1 MLTVRALALLF
12 TLFLPLASFASDH
25 ADPFTIEPE
34 EQAANLTG
42 LFFFPQGDQMIAIL
56 DVRRSLTA
64 APPYI
69 LEPYEFSINMD
80 GHTKVTFDNPEDKAR
95 YGGTITNP
103 EGIFPDI
110 SIKIRLN
117 NDVTVREKTFKGLK
131 NPENIKVYTGVR
143 DDPFIFPRFFNVN
156 VITMVF
162 SIPKSS
168 FPESQQN
175 LLLWATS
182 ESIEDGK
189 QFDHVGRS
197 NRTQLGRFEILNTI
211 PPSEHVAA
219 IKKQAESIKKVQDFL
234 QACLPPLANLN
245 QLSGLLVRHY
255 DYVPDVMVYT
265 NQYEPGF
272 PNGRRLTDDVALLT
286 CNQGD
291 CPLQENAFI
300 DTKQWP
306 RATVND
312 KPLLPEF
319 PFLAEPWPARPQAPT
334 PSCWPYIMQYVVV
347 PGLILLALIIGLVI
361 WWRRKCGCHHH
372 HAHDEA

>member
-1 MLTVRALALLF
+1 MQNVRILSLVFALF
-12 TLFLPLASFASDH
+12 FFPFASYASDH
-25 ADPFTIEPE
+25 ADPFTIDPD

-42 LFFFPQGDQMIAIL
+42 LFFFPEGDQMIAIL

-69 LEPYEFSINMD
+69 LDPFEFTINMD
-80 GHTKVTFDNPEDKAR
+80 THTKVTFDNAEDRAR
-95 YGGTITNP
+95 YGGTIVNP
-103 EGIFPDI
+103 DGIQPDI

-117 NDVTVREKTFKGLK
+117 NDVTVKEKTFNGLK
-131 NPENIKVYTGVR
+131 NQENIRLYTGVR

-156 VITMVF
+156 VITMVL
-162 SIPKSS
+162 SIPRSS
-168 FPESQQN
+168 FSETQKN
-175 LLLWATS
+175 WLLWATS
-182 ESIEDGK
+182 KRIEDGK

-197 NRTQLGRFEILNTI
+197 NRTQLGRFEILNTL

-219 IKKQAESIKKVQDFL
+219 IKKAAESADKIQKFL

-245 QLSGLLVRHY
+245 QLSGLVIRHY
-255 DYVPDVMVYT
+255 DYVPDVMIYT
-265 NQYEPGF
+265 NQFVPGF

-312 KPLLPEF
+312 KPLLTAF
-319 PFLAEPWPARPQAPT
+319 PYLAEPWPARPQNPT
-334 PSCWPYIMQYVVV
+334 PSCWPYIMKYIVIPVVIILALV
-347 PGLILLALIIGLVI
+347 IGLIV
-361 WWRRKCGCHHH
+361 WWKRKCACHHH
-372 HAHDEA
+372 SHTEA

>member
-1 MLTVRALALLF
+1 MQDVRVLFLVFSLLF
-12 TLFLPLASFASDH
+12 FPFAGHASDH
-25 ADPFTIEPE
+25 ADPFKIGPD

-42 LFFFPQGDQMIAIL
+42 LFFFPEGDQLIVIL
-56 DVRRSLTA
+56 DVRRSLTE

-69 LEPYEFSINMD
+69 LDPFEFTINMD
-80 GHTKVTFDNPEDKAR
+80 THSKVTFTNAQDLAR
-95 YGGTITNP
+95 YGGTIVNP
-103 EGIFPDI
+103 DGILPDI

-117 NDVTVREKTFKGLK
+117 NDVTVKEKTFHGLK
-131 NPENIKVYTGVR
+131 NPENIKLYTGVR

-156 VITMVF
+156 VITMVL

-168 FPESQQN
+168 FSENQQN
-175 LLLWATS
+175 WLLWATS
-182 ESIEDGK
+182 RRIEDGK

-197 NRTQLGRFEILNTI
+197 NRTQLGRFEILNTL

-219 IKKQAESIKKVQDFL
+219 IKKAAESADKIQKFL

-245 QLSGLLVRHY
+245 QLSGLLIRHY

-265 NQYEPGF
+265 NQLKPGF

-300 DTKQWP
+300 DSKQWP

-312 KPLLPEF
+312 KPLLTTF
-319 PFLAEPWPARPQAPT
+319 PYLAEPWPVRPQSPT
-334 PSCWPYIMQYVVV
+334 PSCWPYIMKYLVI
-347 PGLILLALIIGLVI
+347 PGVILLALIIGLIV
-361 WWRRKCGCHHH
+361 WWKRKCAYHHS
-372 HAHDEA
+372 HAET

>member
-1 MLTVRALALLF
+1 MQNVRFLYLIFALF
-12 TLFLPLASFASDH
+12 FSIASYASDH
-25 ADPFTIEPE
+25 ADPFTIEPD

-42 LFFFPQGDQMIAIL
+42 LFFYPEGDQMILVL

-69 LEPYEFSINMD
+69 LEPFEFAINLDM
-80 GHTKVTFDNPEDKAR
+80 HSKLKFDNPEDKAR
-95 YGGTITNP
+95 YGGTIVSP
-103 EGIFPDI
+103 ETIFADA

-117 NDVTVREKTFKGLK
+117 NDATLKDIVYKGLRETEK
-131 NPENIKVYTGVR
+131 IKTYTGVR

-156 VITMVF
+156 VITMVL
-162 SIPKSS
+162 SIPKSA
-168 FPESQQN
+168 FPDNQKN
-175 LLLWATS
+175 WLLWATS
-182 ESIEDGK
+182 ERIETGE

-197 NRTQLGRFEILNTI
+197 NRTQLGRFEILNTL
-211 PPSEHVAA
+211 PPSEHIAA
-219 IKKQAESIKKVQDFL
+219 IKKQAEEVDEIQKFL

-255 DYVPDVMVYT
+255 DYVPDVMIYS
-265 NQYEPGF
+265 NEFEPGF

-312 KPLLPEF
+312 KPLLAEF
-319 PFLAEPWPARPQAPT
+319 PYLAEPWPARPQTPA
-334 PSCWPYIMQYVVV
+334 PSCMPYIIKYVVI
-347 PGLILLALIIGLVI
+347 PGVILLTLIIGLVI
-361 WWRRKCGCHHH
+361 WWRRKCCGHHH
-372 HAHDEA
+372 HES

>member
-1 MLTVRALALLF
+1 MQNVRFLYLIFALF
-12 TLFLPLASFASDH
+12 FSIASYASDH
-25 ADPFTIEPE
+25 ADPFTIEPD

-42 LFFFPQGDQMIAIL
+42 LFFYPEGDQMILVL

-69 LEPYEFSINMD
+69 LEPFEFAINLDM
-80 GHTKVTFDNPEDKAR
+80 HSKLKFDNPEDKAR
-95 YGGTITNP
+95 YGGTIVSP
-103 EGIFPDI
+103 ETIFADA

-117 NDVTVREKTFKGLK
+117 NDATLKDIVYKGLRETEK
-131 NPENIKVYTGVR
+131 IKTYTGVR

-156 VITMVF
+156 VITMVL
-162 SIPKSS
+162 SIPKSA
-168 FPESQQN
+168 FPDNQKN
-175 LLLWATS
+175 WLLWATS
-182 ESIEDGK
+182 ERIETGE

-197 NRTQLGRFEILNTI
+197 NRTQLGRFEILNTL
-211 PPSEHVAA
+211 PPSEHIAA
-219 IKKQAESIKKVQDFL
+219 IKKQAEEVDEIQKFL

-255 DYVPDVMVYT
+255 DYVPDVMIYS
-265 NQYEPGF
+265 NEFEPGF

-312 KPLLPEF
+312 KPLLAEF
-319 PFLAEPWPARPQAPT
+319 PYLAEPWPAKAQSPT
-334 PSCWPYIMQYVVV
+334 PSCTPYIIKYVVI
-347 PGLILLALIIGLVI
+347 PGVILLTLIIGLVI
-361 WWRRKCGCHHH
+361 WWRRKCCGHHH
-372 HAHDEA
+372 HES

>member
-334 PSCWPYIMQYVVV
+334 PSCWPYIMQYIVV

>member
-12 TLFLPLASFASDH
+12 TLFLPLASFGSDH
-25 ADPFTIEPE
+25 ADPFSIEPE

-80 GHTKVTFDNPEDKAR
+80 GHTKVTFDNSEDKAR

-156 VITMVF
+156 VITMVL

-168 FPESQQN
+168 FSETQQN

-334 PSCWPYIMQYVVV
+334 PSCWPYIMQYIVV

>member
-1 MLTVRALALLF
+1 MQNVRILSFVFA
-12 TLFLPLASFASDH
+12 LFLFSFASYASDH
-25 ADPFTIEPE
+25 ADPFEIGPD

-42 LFFFPQGDQMIAIL
+42 LFFFPDGDQMIAIL

-69 LEPYEFSINMD
+69 LEPFEFSINMD
-80 GHTKVTFDNPEDKAR
+80 THSKVTFDNAEDRAR
-95 YGGTITNP
+95 YGGTIVNP
-103 EGIFPDI
+103 DGIQPDI

-117 NDVTVREKTFKGLK
+117 NDVTVKEKNFTGLK
-131 NPENIKVYTGVR
+131 NPENIKLYTGVR

-156 VITMVF
+156 VITMVL

-168 FPESQQN
+168 FSETQKN
-175 LLLWATS
+175 WLLWATS
-182 ESIEDGK
+182 KRIEDGK

-219 IKKQAESIKKVQDFL
+219 IKKQAESIDKIQDFL
-234 QACLPPLANLN
+234 KACLPPLANLN
-245 QLSGLLVRHY
+245 QLSGLLIRHY

-265 NQYEPGF
+265 NQFEPGF

-312 KPLLPEF
+312 KPLLTTF
-319 PFLAEPWPARPQAPT
+319 PYLAEPWPARPQTPV
-334 PSCWPYIMQYVVV
+334 PSCMPYIMKYVVIPGV
-347 PGLILLALIIGLVI
+347 IVLALVIGLIV
-361 WWRRKCGCHHH
+361 WWRRKCACHHH
-372 HAHDEA
+372 SRVET

>member
-1 MLTVRALALLF
+1 MQNLRLLF
-12 TLFLPLASFASDH
+12 LVCVLIFFSHASFASDH
-25 ADPFTIEPE
+25 ADPFKISSEQ
-34 EQAANLTG
+34 QAANLTG
-42 LFFFPQGDQMIAIL
+42 LFFFPRGDQYILIL

-69 LEPYEFSINMD
+69 LEPFEFNINMD
-80 GHTKVTFDNPEDKAR
+80 THTNVTYDNAEDKAR

-103 EGIFPDI
+103 EGISADI
-110 SIKIRLN
+110 NIKIRLN
-117 NDVTVREKTFKGLK
+117 NDVTVKEKLFKGLK
-131 NPENIKVYTGVR
+131 NPENIVLYTGVR
-143 DDPFIFPRFFNVN
+143 DDPFIFPKFFNVN
-156 VITMVF
+156 VITMVM
-162 SIPKSS
+162 SIPKAS
-168 FPESQQN
+168 FSESQKN
-175 LLLWATS
+175 WLLWATS
-182 ESIEDGK
+182 RDIESGK

-197 NRTQLGRFEILNTI
+197 NRTQLGRFEILNTL

-219 IKKQAESIKKVQDFL
+219 IKKQAESSDKLQKFL

-265 NQYEPGF
+265 NQFEPGF
-272 PNGRRLTDDVALLT
+272 PNGRRLEDDVAKLT

-312 KPLLPEF
+312 KLLLADF
-319 PFLAEPWPARPQAPT
+319 PFLAEPWPAKPQATP
-334 PSCWPYIMQYVVV
+334 PSCWPYIMKYVVMPLIIV
-347 PGLILLALIIGLVI
+347 AAIILGLIF
-361 WWRRKCGCHHH
+361 WHRQRCN
-372 HAHDEA
+372 AHQIKK

>member
-1 MLTVRALALLF
+1 MQNLRLLF
-12 TLFLPLASFASDH
+12 LVYVLIFFSHASFASDH
-25 ADPFTIEPE
+25 ADPFKISAEQ
-34 EQAANLTG
+34 QAANLTG
-42 LFFFPQGDQMIAIL
+42 LFFFPRGDQYILIL

-69 LEPYEFSINMD
+69 LEPFEFNINMD
-80 GHTKVTFDNPEDKAR
+80 THTNVTFDNAEDKAR

-103 EGIFPDI
+103 EGISADI
-110 SIKIRLN
+110 NIKIRLN
-117 NDVTVREKTFKGLK
+117 NDVTVKEKLFKGLK
-131 NPENIKVYTGVR
+131 NPENIVLYTGVR

-156 VITMVF
+156 VITLVM
-162 SIPKSS
+162 SIPKAS
-168 FPESQQN
+168 FSETQKN
-175 LLLWATS
+175 WLLWATS
-182 ESIEDGK
+182 RDIESGK

-219 IKKQAESIKKVQDFL
+219 IKKQAESSDKLQKFL

-265 NQYEPGF
+265 NQFEPGF
-272 PNGRRLTDDVALLT
+272 PNGRRLEDDVAKLT

-312 KPLLPEF
+312 KPLLADF
-319 PFLAEPWPARPQAPT
+319 PFLAEPWPAKPQATP
-334 PSCWPYIMQYVVV
+334 PSCWPYIMKYVVMPLIIV
-347 PGLILLALIIGLVI
+347 AAIILGLIFWHRHRCTVHQI
-361 WWRRKCGCHHH
+361 KK
-372 HAHDEA
+372 

>member
-1 MLTVRALALLF
+1 MQNVRIISLVLALF
-12 TLFLPLASFASDH
+12 IFPFSSYASDH
-25 ADPFTIEPE
+25 ADPFTIDPD

-42 LFFFPQGDQMIAIL
+42 LFFFPDGDQMIVIL
-56 DVRRSLTA
+56 DVRRALTA
-64 APPYI
+64 APPYT
-69 LEPYEFSINMD
+69 LDPFEFTINMD
-80 GHTKVTFDNPEDKAR
+80 THSKVTFDNAEDRAR
-95 YGGTITNP
+95 YGGTIVNP
-103 EGIFPDI
+103 DGIQPDI
-110 SIKIRLN
+110 NITIRLN
-117 NDVTVREKTFKGLK
+117 NDVTVKEKIFKGLK
-131 NPENIKVYTGVR
+131 NPENIKLYTGVR

-156 VITMVF
+156 VITMVL

-168 FPESQQN
+168 FSETQKN
-175 LLLWATS
+175 WLLWATS
-182 ESIEDGK
+182 KRIADGS

-197 NRTQLGRFEILNTI
+197 NRTQLGRFEILNTL
-211 PPSEHVAA
+211 PPSEHVTA
-219 IKKQAESIKKVQDFL
+219 IKKQAESVAKIQKFL

-265 NQYEPGF
+265 TQFEPGF

-312 KPLLPEF
+312 KPLLATF
-319 PFLAEPWPARPQAPT
+319 PYLAEPWPVRPQNPA
-334 PSCWPYIMQYVVV
+334 PSCWPYIMKYVVIPV
-347 PGLILLALIIGLVI
+347 VLILALVIGLIV
-361 WWRRKCGCHHH
+361 WWKRKCACHHH
-372 HAHDEA
+372 LPTET

>member
-1 MLTVRALALLF
+1 MQKARILILTLALFFFPF
-12 TLFLPLASFASDH
+12 TSQSSDH
-25 ADPFTIEPE
+25 ADPFKIGPD
-34 EQAANLTG
+34 EQEANLTG
-42 LFFFPQGDQMIAIL
+42 LFFFPEGDQLILIL

-64 APPYI
+64 APPYN
-69 LEPYEFSINMD
+69 LDPFEFTINMD
-80 GHTKVTFDNPEDKAR
+80 THSKVTYDNPEDRAR

-103 EGIFPDI
+103 DGILPDI

-117 NDVTVREKTFKGLK
+117 NDVTVKEKAFDGLK
-131 NPENIKVYTGVR
+131 EPEKIVLWTGIR
-143 DDPFIFPRFFNVN
+143 DDPFIFPKFFNVN
-156 VITMVF
+156 VITMAL

-168 FPESQQN
+168 FSENQQN
-175 LLLWATS
+175 WLLWATS
-182 ESIEDGK
+182 RRIENGK

-211 PPSEHVAA
+211 PPSEHVTA
-219 IKKQAESIKKVQDFL
+219 IKKQAESSNKLQDFL
-234 QACLPPLANLN
+234 KACLPPLANLN

-255 DYVPDVMVYT
+255 DYVPDVMIYT
-265 NQYEPGF
+265 TQFEPGF

-312 KPLLPEF
+312 KPLLATF
-319 PFLAEPWPARPQAPT
+319 PYLAEPWPAKPQAPA
-334 PSCWPYIMQYVVV
+334 PSCRPYIMKYIVIPAVLV
-347 PGLILLALIIGLVI
+347 LALVIGLII
-361 WWRRKCGCHHH
+361 WLRRKYAGNHHF
-372 HAHDEA
+372 HAET